1 MTLSAAR
8 VDALGDALFDC
19 LRQRRTMAPLTG
31 RVEGLDIDAAYAIS
45 RRTLARRMDVGQRL
59 VGKKIGVTNAVIQE
73 RLGVRQPDFGFLTDA
88 MRADDGATLP
98 ASTALIQPRA
108 EAEIAF
114 VLGAD
119 LAGPGVT
126 AEDALAAT
134 ERIHPCFEIV
144 DSRIDDWRIA
154 IGDTVADNASSG
166 MFVLGGLG
174 VDPRGVDLETV
185 GAVVWKNGRLLST
198 GAGAATLG
206 HPLTAVAWLANTL
219 SAYDIPLLAGEVI
232 LSGALVPLEPV
243 GPGDTLRMRL
253 GGVGEASVSFD

>member
-1 MTLSAAR
+1 M
-8 VDALGDALFDC
+8 
-19 LRQRRTMAPLTG
+19 
-31 RVEGLDIDAAYAIS
+31 
-45 RRTLARRMDVGQRL
+45 
-59 VGKKIGVTNAVIQE
+59 
-73 RLGVRQPDFGFLTDA
+73 
-88 MRADDGATLP
+88 
-98 ASTALIQPRA
+98 
-108 EAEIAF
+108 
-114 VLGAD
+114 LGAD

-166 MFVLGGLG
+166 MFVVGGQG